1 MVKCKKAG
9 QLISQDLP
17 PAKPY
22 EFVCKGICLCR
33 KEAYDLSKCN
43 HRVLLY
49 WSSGVIF
56 VV

>member
-9 QLISQDLP
+9 QLILQDLP